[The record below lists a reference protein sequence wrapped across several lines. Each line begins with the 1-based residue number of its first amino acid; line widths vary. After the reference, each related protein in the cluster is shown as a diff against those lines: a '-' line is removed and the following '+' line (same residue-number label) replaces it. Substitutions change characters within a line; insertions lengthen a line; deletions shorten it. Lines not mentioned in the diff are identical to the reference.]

1 MRHKKP
7 LTTFILLF
15 QLSVLCFATTSG
27 NYRLP
32 ASYDKAATYR
42 TNTPYP
48 EAKNIISDSSLDSL
62 RRYNPT
68 EYITTV
74 AKRIKNFSSNQFTRA
89 KLVHDVTALLLFYD
103 DVSYWSG
110 DRQSQDVATCLRTR
124 RSVCEGYANVFK
136 ALCDA
141 VGLECEKVSGY
152 ARGVSYRNSTYEN
165 PNNSNH
171 AWNIVRLDGDWY
183 LVDCTWDSGHMDGY
197 TSVQDYSTT
206 WLFQKPELFLC
217 SHFPTDDATQ
227 QLMSRQ
233 VTAYGF
239 TKLPYLYP
247 NLADAAELF
256 SYPQKENTTNNF
268 LVLSYKCKNGYELS
282 FNVRDSSDTTIHGCT
297 FTNKT
302 EDKTQ
307 TLIALPMHGT
317 YMISIFSYYNNKSS
331 WCGEFNVTNVSSG
344 ISLASMS
351 QDQIRTAM
359 LDKNNYRLSS
369 MLIDKDD
376 TYIAKAPQN
385 NNTQNANTFL
395 NNISSIAD
403 NMYFGL
409 SVSLPFGEILNR
421 QSSLEKMSYAFELLT
436 TINKN
441 AFLYGFEY
449 THNDY
454 DAGSTLHSG
463 MVLFN
468 YGRIIFEKF
477 TPYIGG
483 GLGLR
488 FDKDSSML
496 LPKSKQGLLNL
507 AYIAF
512 KAEVGAMVIFTNF
525 YGKINISYSNALGF
539 SLGFGI
545 GVGGKSH

>member
-1 MRHKKP
+1 MIHKKP
-7 LTTFILLF
+7 FTTFVLVF
-15 QLSVLCFATTSG
+15 YFSVLCFATTSG

-74 AKRIKNFSSNQFTRA
+74 AKRIKNFSNNQFVRA

-103 DVSYWSG
+103 DVSYWSD
-110 DRQSQDVATCLRTR
+110 DRQPQDVATCLRTR

-136 ALCDA
+136 AFCDA
-141 VGLECEKVSGY
+141 TDLVCEKVLGY
-152 ARGVSYRNSTYEN
+152 SRGVGYSHSTYEN
-165 PNNSNH
+165 PNDSNH

-183 LVDCTWDSGHMDGY
+183 LVDCTWDSGHMDGR
-197 TSVQDYSTT
+197 TSVQDYNTT
-206 WLFQKPELFLC
+206 WLFAKPELFIC
-217 SHFPTDDATQ
+217 THFPTDDATQ
-227 QLMSRQ
+227 QLMPRQ
-233 VTAYGF
+233 VTASGF
-239 TKLPYLYP
+239 TKLPYLRP
-247 NLADAAELF
+247 NLADAVELF
-256 SYPQKENTTNNF
+256 TYPQKENYVENF
-268 LVLSYKCKNGYELS
+268 LLLSYKCKNGYTLS
-282 FNVRDSSDTTIHGCT
+282 INVKDNSDNYMYHYTMSQEIQG
-297 FTNKT
+297 
-302 EDKTQ
+302 KTQ
-307 TLIALPMHGT
+307 TLVAFPNIGH
-317 YMISIFSYYNNKSS
+317 YKISLFAKKDRSS
-331 WCGEFNVTNVSSG
+331 IWCGEFQVTNMSSG
-344 ISLASMS
+344 INLNAMTSE
-351 QDQIRTAM
+351 QIQTA
-359 LDKNNYRLSS
+359 LLNKNNYQLSS
-369 MLIDKDD
+369 TLIDKDD

-441 AFLYGFEY
+441 AFVYGFEY

-454 DAGSTLHSG
+454 DVGSTLHSG
-463 MVLFN
+463 MFLFN

-477 TPYIGG
+477 TPYIGA

-488 FDKDSSML
+488 FDKDSTIL